1 MSLKLLSVS
10 CIATTLAV
18 VAAAPV
24 SAQTAFDGLYV
35 GAVGSLQL
43 HNSRNAAT
51 EGTAGFQGLPET
63 VAPRSLRLDNND
75 GWRGGVVA
83 GWNGSSG
90 SLVYGVEADAMFG
103 PNRARGSFSGAGVP
117 GLAPDGLTTSASRR
131 IGTSGSLRGRL
142 GTTLGENALLYATGG
157 VAVADVR
164 GTADVVVNGAP
175 TVAWSGTR
183 SQARWGWT
191 IGAGAEFKLTSA
203 IGLRAEY
210 LYTDLGRQS
219 VLAAGNGAVRG
230 VAALNGVDYQVGLPT
245 AGGAA
250 RIGIIAR
257 F

>member
-1 MSLKLLSVS
+1 MSLKLLTISLMVT
-10 CIATTLAV
+10 AGTTLA
-18 VAAAPV
+18 AAPAL
-24 SAQTAFDGLYV
+24 AQTAFDGPYV

-43 HNSRNAAT
+43 HNSRNAVT
-51 EGTAGFQGLPET
+51 EGTTGFQGLPESI
-63 VAPRSLRLDNND
+63 APRSLRLDNND

-83 GWNGSSG
+83 GWNGSAG

-103 PNRARGSFSGAGVP
+103 PNRARGSFSGAGIP

-131 IGTSGSLRGRL
+131 IGTSGSLRARV
-142 GTTLGENALLYATGG
+142 GTTVGDGALLYATGG
-157 VAVADVR
+157 VALADVR
-164 GTADVVVNGAP
+164 STADVVVNGAP
-175 TVAWSGTR
+175 GVAWSGSR
-183 SQARWGWT
+183 SQTRWGWT
-191 IGAGAEFKLTSA
+191 IGAGTEFKLTDA

-230 VAALNGVDYQVGLPT
+230 VAALDGVDYQAGLPT